1 MSVRSTFVASLIVAG
16 GILSAVPPA
25 FAQGKG
31 KGLAKGR
38 GKAPTPTASASSA
51 GAPVATGIRQF
62 GAWLDDASLVEPGGG
77 WAAISLSH
85 FRSSG
90 GRQTDFPIVDG
101 AVGLVPR
108 VQIGITIPYYR
119 LSYADGSTASGL
131 GDIYLAAKVGLFDP
145 AETASGFGLAVSP
158 LVEIL
163 ADPDPAGQR
172 NFHWGAPVSVEW
184 RQAKYR
190 LYGSSG
196 WFSRGAF
203 FASGAVE
210 LPLAEHVVA
219 TGAIVHNRAL
229 NDDPGADAIGLS
241 KARTD
246 LTGGAAYFVTPTIG
260 VFGSVGRTISAQD
273 ANAASFMFS
282 TGVSIMVAGRN
293 VPTTIR

>member
-1 MSVRSTFVASLIVAG
+1 MSVRSPFVACLIVAG
-16 GILSAVPPA
+16 GILSGVSPVL
-25 FAQGKG
+25 AQGKG

-38 GKAPTPTASASSA
+38 GKAPTPTVSASSA

-62 GAWLDDASLVEPGGG
+62 GAWLDDASIVEPGGG

-101 AVGLVPR
+101 AVGLAPR
-108 VQIGITIPYYR
+108 VQIGITVPYYR
-119 LSYADGSTASGL
+119 LSFADRTTASGL
-131 GDIYLAAKVGLFDP
+131 GDVYLAAKVGLIDP
-145 AETASGFGLAVSP
+145 AETASGFGLAVTP

-163 ADPDPAGQR
+163 ADPDPVGQR

-184 RQAKYR
+184 RQPKYR

-210 LPLAEHVVA
+210 LPLTQRLIA
-219 TGAIVHNRAL
+219 TGAVVLTRAL
-229 NDDPGADAIGLS
+229 NDDPNADAIGLS
-241 KARTD
+241 KSRID
-246 LTGGAAYFVTPTIG
+246 LTGGAAFFVTPTVG
-260 VFGSVGRTISAQD
+260 VFSSVGRTISAQD
-273 ANAASFMFS
+273 SNAASFMLS
-282 TGVSIMVAGRN
+282 AGVSIGFAGGSASA
-293 VPTTIR
+293 VP